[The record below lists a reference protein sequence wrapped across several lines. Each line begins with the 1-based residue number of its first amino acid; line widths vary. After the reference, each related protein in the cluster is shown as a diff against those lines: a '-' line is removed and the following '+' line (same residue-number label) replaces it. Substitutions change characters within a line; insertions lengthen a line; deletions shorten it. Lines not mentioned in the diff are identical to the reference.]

1 MLFLNDIVEILND
14 DFIVF
19 IIILFIGIVMQ
30 CRVIGHRTS
39 SRRLITFSLDC
50 LQDVIGRR

>member
-19 IIILFIGIVMQ
+19 IIILFIGNVMQ
-30 CRVIGHRTS
+30 RRVIGHRTS